1 MEQAGTSR
9 HSASKSQY
17 RDLSMKISIG
27 DASSIYPRSTASVAS
42 AETKT
47 NRTTSHH
54 PSTRGMGDRVTRYI
68 RVKCG
73 PQHAT
78 KKEEAV
84 RHNTLSGPPINIR
97 PNAVKIYLLGSIPY
111 VSPVQPRSAEPRR
124 AALSRRGGCI
134 NPARAGC
141 IGMCS
146 VECTDD
152 VAHSSFVA
160 FFKKVRC
167 LSALACRKCI
177 RYGTG
182 KLAEKRF

>member
-1 MEQAGTSR
+1 
-9 HSASKSQY
+9 
-17 RDLSMKISIG
+17 MKISIG
-27 DASSIYPRSTASVAS
+27 DTSSIYPRSTASVAS

-54 PSTRGMGDRVTRYI
+54 PSTGGMGDRVTRYI

-124 AALSRRGGCI
+124 AAPSRRGGCI

-141 IGMCS
+141 TSGC
-146 VECTDD
+146 
-152 VAHSSFVA
+152 VA
-160 FFKKVRC
+160 
-167 LSALACRKCI
+167 LSAPTTSRIRLSPPFLRRSAACLR
-177 RYGTG
+177 
-182 KLAEKRF
+182 LPAESASDMGRGN